1 MSFKNLVK
9 TIGYKIVKGDDENL
23 ENKTNG
29 RKWCARNEKADT
41 LEKSILY
48 KV

>member
-1 MSFKNLVK
+1 MFEKLVK
-9 TIGYKIVKGDDENL
+9 TIGYKNVKGDDENL
-23 ENKTNG
+23 ENKMNG

-41 LEKSILY
+41 FEKSILY